1 LREKKGYIIIFR
13 KIRCMKEFSEE
24 ELAQCDGKNGK
35 PAYVAYKGKVYDVS
49 ASFLWKDRRHQ
60 VLHRAGIDLTDAL
73 KEAPHGGDVLEKFPL
88 VGTLNGRG
96 TSDMQS
102 KP

>member
-1 LREKKGYIIIFR
+1 
-13 KIRCMKEFSEE
+13 MKEFSEE

-49 ASFLWKDRRHQ
+49 ASFLWKDGRHQ
-60 VLHRAGIDLTDAL
+60 VLHKAGIDLTDAL
-73 KEAPHGGDVLEKFPL
+73 EEAPHGVDVLEKFPV
-88 VGTLNGRG
+88 VGTLNDRG
-96 TSDMQS
+96 APGMQS